1 MRNKYRVD
9 VTETLKV
16 PCGMNTVK
24 YIGNSRNQAIKVYE
38 RTEPGH
44 KNVLLSYWSE
54 VVKNF
59 VCFKI
64 KGNSFMK
71 AFALYWQDAQEQEHC
86 QLLMAESGE
95 EADLAAEKFTEYEG
109 NGIYRV
115 QEL

>member
-1 MRNKYRVD
+1 V
-9 VTETLKV
+9 
-16 PCGMNTVK
+16 
-24 YIGNSRNQAIKVYE
+24 
-38 RTEPGH
+38 
-44 KNVLLSYWSE
+44 
-54 VVKNF
+54 
-59 VCFKI
+59 
-64 KGNSFMK
+64 K